1 MSPSSG
7 VGLPGVREEGED
19 DLLSNAD
26 KLTEASETG
35 EESVNE
41 MRESGVFSP
50 LSVTDVGDSECAESL
65 GDGDLAIRVF
75 TPPLAPVAANQTVA
89 VLPDSRQH
97 SGAGDQTAAAFPRT
111 PPAIRESSPPY
122 GLVAGMTP
130 PEGDGH
136 RALGDEARERMRIE
150 LESSQALAEQL
161 RTELRYAEAH
171 AASARLDADR
181 SKRLLEE
188 VVSERAERNVASA
201 MEQDS
206 ALEQVLIL
214 SRENAALRAELES
227 RKGEGESRQDMRDEL
242 RVMESKLSA
251 AKLEAQSLQVKCLYT
266 P

>member
-1 MSPSSG
+1 
-7 VGLPGVREEGED
+7 
-19 DLLSNAD
+19 
-26 KLTEASETG
+26 
-35 EESVNE
+35 
-41 MRESGVFSP
+41 
-50 LSVTDVGDSECAESL
+50 
-65 GDGDLAIRVF
+65 
-75 TPPLAPVAANQTVA
+75 
-89 VLPDSRQH
+89 
-97 SGAGDQTAAAFPRT
+97 
-111 PPAIRESSPPY
+111 
-122 GLVAGMTP
+122 
-130 PEGDGH
+130 
-136 RALGDEARERMRIE
+136 MRIE

-171 AASARLDADR
+171 ASSARLDADR
-181 SKRLLEE
+181 SKKLLEE

-201 MEQDS
+201 MEQDN